1 MKHCTELDLAGQK
14 TFDDALYMICFI
26 MTNRSL
32 LLMIYFNDET
42 FDGADNLTTSKA
54 GEEPGY

>member
-1 MKHCTELDLAGQK
+1 
-14 TFDDALYMICFI
+14 

-42 FDGADNLTTSKA
+42 FDGADNLTTSKT